1 MQNLILV
8 LIDYKIVYSCINYLS
23 FFGGWGVVGRKGR
36 YIESAG
42 LQIAYLSGIEG
53 PGERGEAHTFGSQ
66 DVSDLM
72 SPVVNDSRYK
82 GVDILL
88 TCQWP
93 KGVDKYATSLVN

>member
-1 MQNLILV
+1 MCVCGGGV
-8 LIDYKIVYSCINYLS
+8 L
-23 FFGGWGVVGRKGR
+23 GRKGR